1 LTDVHE
7 LLAHAAAYGAPKAL
21 LFYPDDMRFSVRS
34 FGPSVTGC
42 EVWAFG
48 VTFANLIS
56 DVRRLLE
63 IAGILEPRSH

>member
-1 LTDVHE
+1 
-7 LLAHAAAYGAPKAL
+7 
-21 LFYPDDMRFSVRS
+21 MRFSVRS

>member
-1 LTDVHE
+1 LIRDSSIDDV
-7 LLAHAAAYGAPKAL
+7 
-21 LFYPDDMRFSVRS
+21 RFSVRS

-48 VTFANLIS
+48 VTFADLIS
-56 DVRRLLE
+56 DVLRLLE